1 MADFTAK
8 NVILKDMSGNYLIP
22 YTESE
27 LPDQTGNS
35 GKVLTTNGTTTSW
48 TSVSSATAGK
58 LDFDET
64 GDTCTID
71 VNIVE
76 ST

>member
-35 GKVLTTNGTTTSW
+35 GKVLSTNGTTTSW
-48 TSVSSATAGK
+48 ISVSAASGNI
-58 LDFDET
+58 DFDDT
-64 GDTCTID
+64 GETCTID
-71 VNIVE
+71 VTIVSE
-76 ST
+76 T

>member
-35 GKVLTTNGTTTSW
+35 GKVLSTNGTTASW
-48 TSVSSATAGK
+48 VSVSATTGN
-58 LDFDET
+58 LDFDDT
-64 GDTCTID
+64 GETCTID
-71 VNIVE
+71 VTIVE